1 MPLLRYNNTEIKKGH
16 TMPKDTNDL
25 AKYLKDI
32 KDIGSASNTEHS
44 KRTQLENL
52 LNYLLAEFNEKYA
65 SKGDDKIYIKQ
76 ESSRTD
82 TSNDEKALGTPDFRV
97 SKINGDA
104 SGLTLGYIENKKVDK
119 NLQELIDTANKDENA
134 QIARY
139 LKLSENL
146 ILTDYL
152 NFWRVRKDEKGRIY
166 ALDNEKVQ
174 ICTLD
179 ELKNLTN
186 PKTAKQSATIKL
198 LQDKEKELLRFFTL
212 FFNATPKPINTAL
225 EFANTL
231 AQRTRYIKDSLQDFQ
246 TNEKIVAL
254 YNTFKETLDKDLHFS
269 IFCDSFAQTLTY
281 ALFLAKLNETESK
294 EIDLYNVKKFI
305 PKSFPLIRAM
315 SGFLDNLDELDSM
328 KWLVKEILTIINHID
343 TNAIIRDLNQIS
355 EKDLFGYIHKD
366 PYLHFYETFL
376 HQYDPEL
383 QEIRGVYYTPFPV
396 VDFII
401 NAIDTILKVD
411 FNQKGLI
418 QHFIKTHPSPF

>member
-134 QIARY
+134 QIAKY
-139 LKLSENL
+139 LELSPNL

-152 NFWRVRKDEKGRIY
+152 RFWRVRKDKKDKFY

-174 ICTLD
+174 ICELNDLPKFTNQKAVQEKENKLLELFKD
-179 ELKNLTN
+179 FFLSEVKVISTADDFTNKLALRTRELKN
-186 PKTAKQSATIKL
+186 
-198 LQDKEKELLRFFTL
+198 
-212 FFNATPKPINTAL
+212 
-225 EFANTL
+225 
-231 AQRTRYIKDSLQDFQ
+231 
-246 TNEKIVAL
+246 
-254 YNTFKETLDKDLHFS
+254 
-269 IFCDSFAQTLTY
+269 
-281 ALFLAKLNETESK
+281 
-294 EIDLYNVKKFI
+294 
-305 PKSFPLIRAM
+305 
-315 SGFLDNLDELDSM
+315 
-328 KWLVKEILTIINHID
+328 
-343 TNAIIRDLNQIS
+343 AIIEQ
-355 EKDLFGYIHKD
+355 
-366 PYLHFYETFL
+366 
-376 HQYDPEL
+376 
-383 QEIRGVYYTPFPV
+383 
-396 VDFII
+396 
-401 NAIDTILKVD
+401 
-411 FNQKGLI
+411 
-418 QHFIKTHPSPF
+418 

>member
-1 MPLLRYNNTEIKKGH
+1 MPLLRYNNAEIKKGH
-16 TMPKDTNDL
+16 AMPKDTNDL

-82 TSNDEKALGTPDFRV
+82 TSNDEKALGTPVFRV

-119 NLQELIDTANKDENA
+119 NLQELIDTANKDEKA

-198 LQDKEKELLRFFTL
+198 LQDKEKELL
-212 FFNATPKPINTAL
+212 N
-225 EFANTL
+225 
-231 AQRTRYIKDSLQDFQ
+231 Y
-246 TNEKIVAL
+246 
-254 YNTFKETLDKDLHFS
+254 
-269 IFCDSFAQTLTY
+269 
-281 ALFLAKLNETESK
+281 
-294 EIDLYNVKKFI
+294 
-305 PKSFPLIRAM
+305 
-315 SGFLDNLDELDSM
+315 
-328 KWLVKEILTIINHID
+328 
-343 TNAIIRDLNQIS
+343 
-355 EKDLFGYIHKD
+355 
-366 PYLHFYETFL
+366 
-376 HQYDPEL
+376 
-383 QEIRGVYYTPFPV
+383 
-396 VDFII
+396 
-401 NAIDTILKVD
+401 
-411 FNQKGLI
+411 
-418 QHFIKTHPSPF
+418 